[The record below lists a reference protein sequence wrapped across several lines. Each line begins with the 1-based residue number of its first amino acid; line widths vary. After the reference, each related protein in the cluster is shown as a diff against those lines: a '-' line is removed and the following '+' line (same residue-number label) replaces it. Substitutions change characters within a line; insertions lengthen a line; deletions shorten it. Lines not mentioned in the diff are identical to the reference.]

1 MGIIRCAAGIY
12 RYLHQP
18 PTRGHAT
25 SSLPL
30 GDKPRVALSTVL
42 NILNV
47 LNFPL
52 ACFACYGACRLPL

>member
-1 MGIIRCAAGIY
+1 MRIIRCAAGIY

-30 GDKPRVALSTVL
+30 GDKPRVALSTAL
-42 NILNV
+42 NSSKP
-47 LNFPL
+47 F
-52 ACFACYGACRLPL
+52 